1 MTNLRFNALETASAR
16 TAKEVEAP
24 SNKISD
30 YFGEDCFGLPQMKAA
45 LAPAIYKKV
54 ESAVKYGTKIDE
66 ATADAVASAVMTW
79 AVSKGVTHH
88 THWFQ
93 PLTGSSAEKHD
104 SFFDYT
110 KGIETFKGSTLTQ
123 QEPDASSFPNGGIRA
138 TNQARGYTGWDPSS
152 PIFITNK
159 TLCIPTIFVSYTGD
173 TLDYKTP
180 LLKAQEAINK
190 ATIDVCQYFEEGV
203 TSISASLGCE
213 QEYFLVDKAFYA
225 ARPDLYIAGRTLFG
239 AKPPHGQQLDDH
251 YFGSIAPRVAAF
263 MKDFELQCHKLGIPV
278 TTRHNEVAPGQ
289 FEAAPLY
296 EEINTAVDHNLL
308 MMDVMEQVASEH
320 NLAVLLHEKP
330 FANLNGSGKH
340 NNWSLITNKG
350 RNLFQPEG
358 SLYFLTF
365 LVNTIKAV
373 HVYGDLMRASIASAG
388 NDHRL
393 GANEAPPAIM
403 SVFLGSTLTDF
414 LNEVT
419 ESGKLVY
426 AEGGDEF
433 IELGIDKIPGLK
445 LDNTDRNRTSP
456 FAFTGNK
463 FEFRAVGS
471 TQNTATPMTV
481 LNLIV
486 AEQLTQF
493 KASVDAA
500 IAGGKDKEAAI
511 REILVQYIKES
522 EAIRFE
528 GDGYSQE
535 WVDEAES
542 RGLSNVKDTPRAL
555 DFFIAEEAKEIFAK
569 HNVFSE
575 REIEARHDVWSEI
588 YSTKIDI
595 ESKAMEE
602 IVLNKVI
609 PAAANYVSTLADSAA
624 KLKDLGLDAS
634 AITTTI
640 SEVTG
645 FMKTAKEGVAA
656 MVIER
661 DRVLEI
667 EDTNAQAVEFCDS
680 IKHKYFDTIREAV
693 DRLELFVD
701 DAQWPLPKYSEMLF
715 LK

>member
-1 MTNLRFNALETASAR
+1 MTNLRFNAVEVASAR
-16 TAKEVEAP
+16 SAKTVETP
-24 SNKISD
+24 SNRISD
-30 YFGEDCFGLPQMKAA
+30 YFGEDCFGLPQMKAH
-45 LAPAIYKKV
+45 LAPGIYKKV
-54 ESAVKYGTKIDE
+54 ESAVKHGTKIDE
-66 ATADAVASAVMTW
+66 ATADAVATSVATW
-79 AVSKGVTHH
+79 AISKGATHH

-110 KGIETFKGSTLTQ
+110 KGIETFKGSTLVQ

-152 PIFITNK
+152 PIFIVDK
-159 TLCIPTIFVSYTGD
+159 TLCIPTVFVSFTGD

-213 QEYFLVDKAFYA
+213 QEYFLVDKAFYV
-225 ARPDLYIAGRTLFG
+225 ARPDLYITGRTLFG

-251 YFGSIAPRVAAF
+251 YFGSIAPRVNAF
-263 MKDFELQCHKLGIPV
+263 MKDFEYQCHKLGIPI

-296 EEINTAVDHNLL
+296 EEINTGVDHNLL
-308 MMDVMEQVASEH
+308 MMDIMEKVAGEH
-320 NLAVLLHEKP
+320 NFAVLLHEKP
-330 FANLNGSGKH
+330 FAGLNGSGKH

-350 RNLFQPEG
+350 RNLFDPEG

-365 LVNTIKAV
+365 LVNTVKAV
-373 HVYGDLMRASIASAG
+373 HKYADLLRASIASAG

-403 SVFLGSTLTDF
+403 SVFLGSSLTAF
-414 LNEVT
+414 LDEVAKT
-419 ESGKLVY
+419 GKLVFN
-426 AEGGDEF
+426 EGDDQY
-433 IELGIDKIPGLK
+433 IELGLDKIPGLK
-445 LDNTDRNRTSP
+445 LDTTDRNRTSP

-486 AEQLTQF
+486 AEQLTNF
-493 KASVDAA
+493 KESVDAA

-511 REILVQYIKES
+511 RDVLVQYIKES

-535 WVDEAES
+535 WVEEAES

-555 DFFIAEEAKEIFAK
+555 DFFISKEAKEIFAK
-569 HNVFSE
+569 QGVFTE

-595 ESKAMEE
+595 ESKTMEE
-602 IVLNKVI
+602 LVLNKVL
-609 PAAANYVSTLADSAA
+609 PASASYVAKLSDSAV

-634 AITTTI
+634 SIITTI
-640 SEVTG
+640 EEVTG

-656 MVIER
+656 MVLER
-661 DRVLEI
+661 DRVLAI

-680 IKHKYFDTIREAV
+680 IKAKYFDTIREAV

-701 DAQWPLPKYSEMLF
+701 DAEWPLPKYSEML
-715 LK
+715 LIK